1 VACITKLILII
12 KQISRRKKQEL
23 FGASHMWY
31 FYCCHIWMMVIQSLQ
46 THQSIQNII
55 TNINT
60 KWRWLWNV
68 CMWRIQRHVWIK
80 MVSLWRI
87 SNDDLA
93 TTDHTLLEKG
103 KHEAWRPRMFVMEKS
118 KWILE
123 SDGSRWPWRI
133 TYTSKYQLFMN
144 QKHEMIWI
152 ESGFLIIWSEN
163 S

>member
-1 VACITKLILII
+1 VHLICDISI
-12 KQISRRKKQEL
+12 AAIYGWWWFNSYKHVKAFKTSQQISTPNED
-23 FGASHMWY
+23 GYEM
-31 FYCCHIWMMVIQSLQ
+31 C
-46 THQSIQNII
+46 
-55 TNINT
+55 
-60 KWRWLWNV
+60 V
-68 CMWRIQRHVWIK
+68 CGGYKDVWIK